1 MRKLNNYNDYPLIM
15 INNKDISAILGVMKM
30 VANGKADGDKYKRIN
45 FGRYTDEKF
54 QEFSNLV
61 LNNIDD
67 IKEQLDKKYPSSND
81 YFVNSDFLDNKIQ
94 IILNDIMGAKSFS
107 DSNDKLMKQLKKDLN
122 KTNFNIS
129 ADADDGINHEELSQL
144 TKINSASINS
154 VVGQYIYLDGLA
166 LDNIL
171 KQMISDWKEKQN
183 INWNEYHIDFYGMDS
198 EVNCNNKDKN
208 ATDAVEYTE
217 DLQSYLIKYSKSAIN
232 GYFSAYLE
240 DHGLNKV
247 IELSEYNEP
256 EASEVYCLVP
266 VLNLKGLSLQDQL
279 HYIDEFEKIENKYG
293 DNEIFNDE
301 AKHFL
306 AVGYDDDHE
315 EYDMY

>member
-15 INNKDISAILGVMKM
+15 IDNKDISTILDVMKM
-30 VANGKADGDKYKRIN
+30 VVNGKADGDEYKKIN
-45 FGRYTDEKF
+45 FGRYTNEKF

-67 IKEQLDKKYPSSND
+67 IKEQLDKKYPSLND

-94 IILNDIMGAKSFS
+94 IILNDIMGTKSFS

-129 ADADDGINHEELSQL
+129 TSGDDGINHEELIKL
-144 TKINSASINS
+144 TKLNSDSINS
-154 VVGQYIYLDGLA
+154 VVGQYIYLDETDDIVEKLANEWADSEDLDEGFYIQIYGGL
-166 LDNIL
+166 
-171 KQMISDWKEKQN
+171 
-183 INWNEYHIDFYGMDS
+183 DS
-198 EVNCNNKDKN
+198 EVQAYDDEDLD
-208 ATDAVEYTE
+208 DAMSYTE
-217 DLQSYLIKYSKSAIN
+217 DLQEYLGNNLDDAIN
-232 GYFSAYLE
+232 EYF
-240 DHGLNKV
+240 NKELKKHDLDKV
-247 IELSEYNEP
+247 VKLSEYNEP
-256 EASEVYCLVP
+256 EASEIYCLAP
-266 VLNLKGLSLQDQL
+266 VLDLKGLSLGDQL

>member
-15 INNKDISAILGVMKM
+15 IDNKDISTILDVMKM
-30 VANGKADGDKYKRIN
+30 VVNGKADGDEYKRIN
-45 FGRYTDEKF
+45 FGRYTNEKF

-67 IKEQLDKKYPSSND
+67 IKEQLDKKYPSLND

-94 IILNDIMGAKSFS
+94 IILNDIMGTKSFS

-129 ADADDGINHEELSQL
+129 ASGDDGINHEELIKL
-144 TKINSASINS
+144 TKLNSDSINS
-154 VVGQYIYLDGLA
+154 VVGQYIYLDGPA
-166 LDNIL
+166 LDSIL
-171 KQMISDWKEKQN
+171 KKMISDWKEKQN
-183 INWNEYHIDFYGMDS
+183 INWNEYYIDFYGMDS
-198 EVNCNNKDKN
+198 EVNCSDKDKN

-217 DLQSYLIKYSKSAIN
+217 NLQSYLSKYSKSAIN

-240 DHGLNKV
+240 DHDLDKV
-247 IELSEYNEP
+247 VELSEYNEP

-266 VLNLKGLSLQDQL
+266 VLNLKELSLQDQL
-279 HYIDEFEKIENKYG
+279 HYIYEFEDLEDKYG

-301 AKHFL
+301 EKHFL
-306 AVGYDDDHE
+306 AVGYDDHE
-315 EYDMY
+315 EYNMY